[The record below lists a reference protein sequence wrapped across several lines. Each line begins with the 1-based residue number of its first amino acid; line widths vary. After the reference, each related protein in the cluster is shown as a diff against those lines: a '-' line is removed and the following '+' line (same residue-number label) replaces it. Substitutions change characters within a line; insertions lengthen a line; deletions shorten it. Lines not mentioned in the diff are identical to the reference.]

1 MTRPITLT
9 IVVIL
14 QWVAAVLGLIAAVFL
29 LLGAGTLASRDVRDQ
44 VTEALKTE
52 TADLP
57 VEITGATV
65 GWGLLFIGLFVVV
78 VSVLRIVIAMSLAR
92 GHAWARIVLTIFVA
106 FSLIGAIAEL
116 FQGGGA
122 MWRGIVTIIVEI
134 VILWLMWNAKS
145 SAYIAAKGLERAM
158 EKVK

>member
-44 VTEALKTE
+44 ITEALKTE